1 MAGPLAAVKML
12 ALTNAALRLHSQN
25 MVKTNDPAPEKMT
38 REERLAQALR
48 DNLRKRKA
56 QARAG
61 RGDAGGDVDVA
72 GQPPVKPP
80 VKPST

>member
-12 ALTNAALRLHSQN
+12 ALTNGPLRRQSKN
-25 MVKTNDPAPEKMT
+25 MVKTNEPAPEKMT

-61 RGDAGGDVDVA
+61 RGEAGGDRDDA
-72 GQPPVKPP
+72 GQPPVKP
-80 VKPST
+80 SA